1 MTAAPERTVGVD
13 AAELERELSQQL
25 DGEVAFDDYTRHL
38 FSQDASMYTMT
49 PVGVAY
55 PRHVADV
62 VAAVRLA
69 GEAGIP
75 VLARGAGTSLAGQ
88 TVGPGLV
95 LDLSRHMDRITEL
108 DPQARTARVEPG
120 VVQDDLNRAAA
131 PHKLMFGPDT
141 STSNRATIGGM
152 IGNNSAGSGSV
163 RFGMTIDHV
172 QEVDVVLADGSTAT
186 FGVVDEAER
195 ARRAQGDTLEAAIYR
210 ELPELV
216 AAHAGAIAT
225 GFPNFWRRAGGY
237 RLDRL
242 ADGRPLRPGQVPRRL
257 RGHAGHRHLGA
268 GRAWCPSRR
277 SRSSRSGTSR
287 PCRGRSTPP
296 RTRCPATRPRSS

>member
-1 MTAAPERTVGVD
+1 VTSAPERTTGTAD
-13 AAELERELSQQL
+13 LERELRSVL

-38 FSQDASMYTMT
+38 FSQDASMYTIT
-49 PVGVAY
+49 PAGVAY
-55 PRHVADV
+55 PRHAADV
-62 VAAVRLA
+62 AAAVRLA
-69 GEAGIP
+69 AAAGIP

-95 LDLSRHMDRITEL
+95 LDLSRHMHAIREL
-108 DPQARTARVEPG
+108 DPVARTAVVEPG

-131 PHKLMFGPDT
+131 GHGLMFGPDT

-195 ARRAQGDTLEAAIYR
+195 ARRAEGTTLEAAIY
-210 ELPELV
+210 
-216 AAHAGAIAT
+216 
-225 GFPNFWRRAGGY
+225 
-237 RLDRL
+237 
-242 ADGRPLRPGQVPRRL
+242 
-257 RGHAGHRHLGA
+257 
-268 GRAWCPSRR
+268 S
-277 SRSSRSGTSR
+277 
-287 PCRGRSTPP
+287 
-296 RTRCPATRPRSS
+296 